1 MIRIQMRQMRQI
13 QRLGALVLGAV
24 LVGGGLSACAPLLIG
39 GAVVGGSLLVTDRR
53 SSGAQLDDQAI
64 ELKGM
69 NRLGETLRDRGRV
82 SITSYNRQV
91 LMTGEVPT
99 DADKAAAE
107 QTVAKID
114 NVRSIVNE
122 LGVGPGATLTA
133 RSNDTLISGK
143 VKASFVDASD
153 LHANAVKVV
162 TERGVVYLMG
172 RVTEREATRATEI
185 TRGVGGVTKVVRVFE
200 IVSESD
206 LAEQL
211 PRAAR

>member
-1 MIRIQMRQMRQI
+1 MTIQTIHPRRI
-13 QRLGALVLGAV
+13 GALVLGAV
-24 LVGGGLSACAPLLIG
+24 LAGAGLSACAPLLIG
-39 GAVVGGSLLVTDRR
+39 GAIVSGSLLVTDRR

-64 ELKGM
+64 ELKAA
-69 NRLGETLRDRGRV
+69 NRLNETLRDRGRV

-91 LMTGEVPT
+91 LMTGDVPT

-107 QTVAKID
+107 QSVAKID

-122 LGVGPGATLTA
+122 LAIGPGATLTA
-133 RSNDTLISGK
+133 RSNDTVISGK

-172 RVTEREATRATEI
+172 RVTEREATRASEI
-185 TRGVGGVTKVVRVFE
+185 ARGVGGVTKVVRVFE
-200 IVSESD
+200 IVTESE

>member
-1 MIRIQMRQMRQI
+1 MTIQTIHPRRI
-13 QRLGALVLGAV
+13 GALVLGAV
-24 LVGGGLSACAPLLIG
+24 FAGGGLSACAPLLIG
-39 GAVVGGSLLVTDRR
+39 GAIVSGSLLVTDRR

-64 ELKGM
+64 ELKAA
-69 NRLGETLRDRGRV
+69 NRLNETLRDRGRV

-91 LMTGEVPT
+91 LMTGDVPT
-99 DADKAAAE
+99 DADKTAAE
-107 QTVAKID
+107 QSVAKID

-122 LGVGPGATLTA
+122 LAIGPGATLTA
-133 RSNDTLISGK
+133 RSNDTVISGK

-172 RVTEREATRATEI
+172 RVTEREATRASEI
-185 TRGVGGVTKVVRVFE
+185 ARGVGGVTKVVRVFE
-200 IVSESD
+200 IVTESE

>member
-1 MIRIQMRQMRQI
+1 MTIQTIHPRRI
-13 QRLGALVLGAV
+13 GALVLGAV
-24 LVGGGLSACAPLLIG
+24 LVGAGLSACAPLLIG
-39 GAVVGGSLLVTDRR
+39 GAIVSGSLLVTDRR

-64 ELKGM
+64 ELKGA
-69 NRLGETLRDRGRV
+69 NRLNETLRDRGRV

-91 LMTGEVPT
+91 LMTGDVPT
-99 DADKAAAE
+99 DADKTAAE
-107 QTVAKID
+107 QSVAKID

-122 LGVGPGATLTA
+122 LAIGPGATLTA
-133 RSNDTLISGK
+133 RSNDTVISGK

-172 RVTEREATRATEI
+172 RVTEREATRASEI
-185 TRGVGGVTKVVRVFE
+185 ARGVGGVTKVVRVFE
-200 IVSESD
+200 IVTENE

>member
-1 MIRIQMRQMRQI
+1 MTLLHSP
-13 QRLGALVLGAV
+13 RLFAIVLGAA
-24 LVGGGLSACAPLLIG
+24 LAGAGLSACAPLLIG

-53 SSGAQLDDQAI
+53 SSGAQLDDQGI
-64 ELKGM
+64 ELKGA
-69 NRLGETLRDRGRV
+69 NRLSETLRDRGRV
-82 SITSYNRQV
+82 SVTSYNRQV
-91 LMTGEVPT
+91 LLTGDVPT
-99 DADKAAAE
+99 EADKAAAE
-107 QTVAKID
+107 QTVGKVD
-114 NVRSIVNE
+114 SVRSIVNE
-122 LGVGPGATLTA
+122 LVVGSGASLTT
-133 RSNDTLISGK
+133 RSNDAVISGK

-185 TRGVGGVTKVVRVFE
+185 ARGVGGVTKVVRVFE
-200 IVSESD
+200 IVSPND

>member
-1 MIRIQMRQMRQI
+1 MIQIQMSRV
-13 QRLGALVLGAV
+13 QRIGALVLGAAF
-24 LVGGGLSACAPLLIG
+24 GGAGLSACAPLLIG

-64 ELKGM
+64 ELKSA
-69 NRLGETLRDRGRV
+69 NRLGETLRERGRV

-114 NVRSIVNE
+114 SVRSIVNE
-122 LGVGPGATLTA
+122 LGIGPGASLTA

-153 LHANAVKVV
+153 LHANAVKDV

-172 RVTEREATRATEI
+172 RVTEREATRASEI
-185 TRGVGGVTKVVRVFE
+185 ARGVGGVQKVVRVFE
-200 IVSESD
+200 IVSDSD

-211 PRAAR
+211 PRTAR

>member
-1 MIRIQMRQMRQI
+1 MTLFHSRRI
-13 QRLGALVLGAV
+13 GALVLGAV
-24 LVGGGLSACAPLLIG
+24 LVGSGISACAPLLIG
-39 GAVVGGSLLVTDRR
+39 GAVVGGSLLMTDRR

-64 ELKGM
+64 ELKAA
-69 NRLGETLRDRGRV
+69 NRLNETLRDRGRV
-82 SITSYNRQV
+82 SVTSYNRQV
-91 LMTGEVPT
+91 LMTGEVPS

-107 QTVAKID
+107 QAVAKID

-133 RSNDTLISGK
+133 RSNDTVISGK

-153 LHANAVKVV
+153 VRANAVKVV

-185 TRGVGGVTKVVRVFE
+185 TRGVGGVQKVVRVFE
-200 IVSESD
+200 IVTENE

>member
-1 MIRIQMRQMRQI
+1 MTIQTIHPRRI
-13 QRLGALVLGAV
+13 GALVLGAV
-24 LVGGGLSACAPLLIG
+24 LAGAGLSACAPLLIG
-39 GAVVGGSLLVTDRR
+39 GAIVSGSLLVTDRR

-64 ELKGM
+64 ELKAA
-69 NRLGETLRDRGRV
+69 NRLNETLRDRGRV

-91 LMTGEVPT
+91 LMTGDVPT
-99 DADKAAAE
+99 DADKTAAE
-107 QTVAKID
+107 QSVAKID

-122 LGVGPGATLTA
+122 LAIGPGATLTA
-133 RSNDTLISGK
+133 RSNDTVISGK

-172 RVTEREATRATEI
+172 RVTEREATRASEI
-185 TRGVGGVTKVVRVFE
+185 ARGVGGVTKVVRVFE
-200 IVSESD
+200 IVTESE

>member
-1 MIRIQMRQMRQI
+1 MTIQTIHPRRI
-13 QRLGALVLGAV
+13 GALVLGAV
-24 LVGGGLSACAPLLIG
+24 LAGAGLSACAPLLIG
-39 GAVVGGSLLVTDRR
+39 GAIVSGSLLVTDRR

-64 ELKGM
+64 ELKAA
-69 NRLGETLRDRGRV
+69 NRLNETLRDRGRV

-91 LMTGEVPT
+91 LMTGDVPT
-99 DADKAAAE
+99 DADKTAAE
-107 QTVAKID
+107 QSVAKID

-122 LGVGPGATLTA
+122 LAIGPGATLTA
-133 RSNDTLISGK
+133 RSNDTVISGK

-172 RVTEREATRATEI
+172 RVTEREATRASEI
-185 TRGVGGVTKVVRVFE
+185 ARGVGGVTKVVRVFE
-200 IVSESD
+200 IVTENE

>member
-1 MIRIQMRQMRQI
+1 MTIQTIHPRRI
-13 QRLGALVLGAV
+13 GALVLGAV
-24 LVGGGLSACAPLLIG
+24 LAGGGLSACAPLLIG
-39 GAVVGGSLLVTDRR
+39 GAIVSGSLLVTDRR

-64 ELKGM
+64 ELKAA
-69 NRLGETLRDRGRV
+69 NRLNETLRDRGRV

-91 LMTGEVPT
+91 LMTGDVPT
-99 DADKAAAE
+99 DADKTAAE
-107 QTVAKID
+107 QSVAKID

-122 LGVGPGATLTA
+122 LAIGPGATLTA
-133 RSNDTLISGK
+133 RSNDTVISGK

-172 RVTEREATRATEI
+172 RVTEREATRASEI
-185 TRGVGGVTKVVRVFE
+185 ARGVGGVTKVVRVFE
-200 IVSESD
+200 IVTENE

>member
-1 MIRIQMRQMRQI
+1 MTIQTIHPRRIC
-13 QRLGALVLGAV
+13 ALVLGAM
-24 LVGGGLSACAPLLIG
+24 LAGGGLSACAPLLIG
-39 GAVVGGSLLVTDRR
+39 GAIVSGSLLVTDRR

-64 ELKGM
+64 ELKGA
-69 NRLGETLRDRGRV
+69 NRLNETLRDRGRV

-91 LMTGEVPT
+91 LMTGDVPT
-99 DADKAAAE
+99 DADKTAAE
-107 QTVAKID
+107 QSVAKID

-122 LGVGPGATLTA
+122 LAIGPGATLTA
-133 RSNDTLISGK
+133 RSNDTVISGK

-172 RVTEREATRATEI
+172 RVTEREATRASEI
-185 TRGVGGVTKVVRVFE
+185 ARGVGGVTKVVRVFE
-200 IVSESD
+200 IVTESE

>member
-1 MIRIQMRQMRQI
+1 MTIQTIHPRRM
-13 QRLGALVLGAV
+13 GALVLGAV
-24 LVGGGLSACAPLLIG
+24 LAGAGLSACAPLLIG
-39 GAVVGGSLLVTDRR
+39 GAIVSGSLLVTDRR

-64 ELKGM
+64 ELKGA
-69 NRLGETLRDRGRV
+69 NRLNETLRDRGRV

-91 LMTGEVPT
+91 LMTGDVPT
-99 DADKAAAE
+99 DADKTAAE
-107 QTVAKID
+107 QSVAKID

-122 LGVGPGATLTA
+122 LAIGPGATLTA
-133 RSNDTLISGK
+133 RSNDTVISGK

-172 RVTEREATRATEI
+172 RVTEREATRASEI
-185 TRGVGGVTKVVRVFE
+185 ARGVGGVTKVVRVFE
-200 IVSESD
+200 IVTENE

>member
-1 MIRIQMRQMRQI
+1 MTIQTIHPQRI
-13 QRLGALVLGAV
+13 GALVLGAV
-24 LVGGGLSACAPLLIG
+24 LAGGGLSACAPLLIG
-39 GAVVGGSLLVTDRR
+39 GAIVSGSLLVTDRR

-64 ELKGM
+64 ELKGA
-69 NRLGETLRDRGRV
+69 NRLNETLRDRGRV

-91 LMTGEVPT
+91 LMTGDVPA
-99 DADKAAAE
+99 DADKTAAE
-107 QTVAKID
+107 QSVAKID

-122 LGVGPGATLTA
+122 LAIGPGATLTA
-133 RSNDTLISGK
+133 RSNDTVISGK

-172 RVTEREATRATEI
+172 RVTEREATRASEI
-185 TRGVGGVTKVVRVFE
+185 ARGVGGVTKVVRVFE
-200 IVSESD
+200 IVTENE